1 MTDPVIPTDLRPRIL
16 LGHVLDRLREMPEG
30 SVQMAVTS
38 PPYWGLRAYGTPPQ
52 VWGGDRDHAH
62 EWQVTPPRRFRSE
75 ADATS
80 DIEKASIGG
89 RSHEAQGGQV
99 CGCGAWLGELG
110 AEPTP
115 ELYVAHLADVFDEV
129 RRVLRDDGTLWL
141 NLGDSYIGG
150 GRGSGI
156 GKDGKRSLSS
166 NQFWDQNDDGQVPLA
181 KPHGVYKGKDM
192 AGVPWMVA
200 FELRRRGW
208 FLRSDII
215 WQKPNP
221 MPESVTDRPT
231 RSHEYVFLLTKR
243 GSYYYDQDAVRNP
256 LVESTFERA
265 QHHYANPVDNPET
278 DSKHGSGN
286 PLSYPIQGKKQDT
299 VGNRR
304 YTGFNAR
311 WDAREAA
318 LSGYSPSTL
327 REVSEGYDGKAT
339 KPYEGT
345 GAQDPSATKARI
357 IEGIRARQEAGIS
370 GPNLK
375 SVWEIAPQPYPD
387 SHFAT
392 FPEAL
397 PERCIRLGTSE
408 KGCCPKCGAPWERQ
422 VKEPPVHGP
431 SNSDYKSDNAD
442 LGKHSFDSGKE
453 WSDWLERY
461 PRVVTGWS
469 PTCSCGPGLDPIP
482 CLVLDPFAG
491 SGTVGQVARR
501 LGRRSVL
508 IELNPAYVTLA
519 RKRAG
524 QTGDILS
531 FGDPAIPAPP
541 SNAGP
546 GSVGKQGA
554 EVAADE
560 GTGNPN
566 TVPEAGP

>member
-62 EWQVTPPRRFRSE
+62 EWQVMPPRRFRSE

-141 NLGDSYIGG
+141 NLGDTYTTHPAGLLG
-150 GRGSGI
+150 EKRWKASGLANGNHVGAEQAGI
-156 GKDGKRSLSS
+156 MDKRT
-166 NQFWDQNDDGQVPLA
+166 GQLPEKNLV
-181 KPHGVYKGKDM
+181 GI
-192 AGVPWMVA
+192 PWHVA

-231 RSHEYVFLLTKR
+231 RAHEYVFLLTKR
-243 GSYYYDQDAVRNP
+243 GSYFYDQDAVRNP
-256 LVESTFERA
+256 LAESTFKRA

-442 LGKHSFDSGKE
+442 RGKHSFDSGKE

-482 CLVLDPFAG
+482 SLVLDPFAG